1 MRQALTR
8 LHSRLGLMLVL
19 LSLIMEPSRSD
30 GQRLS
35 SLRVGVEPVVAFSS
49 KSVRQTADSISDRPG
64 SRLSHIMIGAVAGG
78 LGGGIV
84 GGVTAGHSKS
94 TGTALDGIATTTSVF
109 MGALL
114 GALAGGTIGALIP
127 HS

>member
-8 LHSRLGLMLVL
+8 LHSRLGLLLMLAC
-19 LSLIMEPSRSD
+19 LIMGPRRSD

-35 SLRVGVEPVVAFSS
+35 SLRVGIEPVVAVSS
-49 KSVRQTADSISDRPG
+49 QPVRQAADSVSDRHG
-64 SRLSHIMIGAVAGG
+64 SRISHIMIGTVAGG

-84 GGVTAGHSKS
+84 GGVTAGHSN
-94 TGTALDGIATTTSVF
+94 TNGTALDGIATATSVF
-109 MGALL
+109 AGALL
-114 GALAGGTIGALIP
+114 GALVGGTIGALIP